1 MKNIILL
8 LTIFVSINSFSQAL
22 NSYQFLVI
30 PAKFDF
36 QKHEDQYGTQS
47 LMVAYF
53 KQKGF
58 DVVQESKGLPTAV
71 NNNRCNAMFVNV
83 TEKSSMFTT
92 KTIVQIKDCNDK
104 ILVESAAG
112 ISNEKQ
118 YDLIYKQ
125 AIRMALTSIP
135 EQNYKFSGTV
145 ATEKTS
151 FENKQTNTK
160 TEISLKDVAFPKES
174 ESKTYLSQNKY
185 QVEVLSNGFLL
196 IDKSTEKVFLK
207 LYKTA
212 NPNIF
217 IAKMTENTGI
227 VTKKNDVLVLEYVMD
242 NKLYTEIIEVKL

>member
-1 MKNIILL
+1 MKKNVLL
-8 LTIFVSINSFSQAL
+8 LTIFVSINSFSQVL

-36 QKHEDQYGTQS
+36 QKQEDQYGTQS

-53 KQKGF
+53 TQKGF
-58 DVVQESKGLPTAV
+58 DVVQESKGLPLAV

-83 TEKSSMFTT
+83 IEKSSMFVT
-92 KTIVQIKDCNDK
+92 KTIVQIKDCSDK
-104 ILVESAAG
+104 ILLESAEG
-112 ISNEKQ
+112 ISKEKQ

-135 EQNYKFSGTV
+135 EQNYKFTGTI

-151 FENKQTNTK
+151 FENKQTDPKNEVLLKDDTFEKELATK
-160 TEISLKDVAFPKES
+160 TNN
-174 ESKTYLSQNKY
+174 SKNKY

-196 IDKSTEKVFLK
+196 IDKSTEKVILK

-212 NPNIF
+212 KPNIF
-217 IAKMTENTGI
+217 IAKMIDNTGI
-227 VTKKNDVLVLEYVMD
+227 ATKKNDILVLEYVID
-242 NKLYTEIIEVKL
+242 SILKTEIIEVKL